1 MLVLFGSI
9 SSMLRADD
17 VLPEVGK
24 TYLIK
29 SDNVTTGKIDQDY
42 YLYNDNGNLKLSTT
56 KGSSNYL
63 WTCEKNGEY
72 FRFKNKAGKYLA
84 LNYAS
89 GDRTSIPLSDTNCDF
104 TIDPSQ
110 KVNPGC
116 LPLFGVQA
124 ERYMLVKNGGTHF
137 NLAGG
142 KYNKVSQAYSSD
154 FIFEEVNTL
163 TIQTEPANSQATFSW
178 NGQSYTGACSFTL
191 SSDEAIGE
199 ATLAAQ
205 NDPDSPYEFIGFYE
219 GDKELG
225 KTLEVAELTEDRTI
239 TAKFNFNPYS
249 STYGEKW
256 IRITWNSN
264 KAYVMGLPVSESYAD
279 VAPKT
284 ITSDLSTETQLWC
297 LVGTAASFKIYNKA
311 AGKTLALTTASTSY
325 GDGTATFMKAEA
337 TATSWHLVSNKGW
350 NISPVGNTSFGLN
363 SYGGAG
369 NVLKLYNNGDQGNIW
384 QFSKSGDKTL
394 TFQIKINGTPKAL
407 NTKVGQL
414 SMSLGSI
421 TKVIN
426 VTTSQT
432 EPQKFYLANDVNL
445 GFMLSGTQYR
455 GYKFKGFQVNDGAL
469 QSSIE
474 NQPFDASLKTV
485 TAVYDVD
492 TEDPSQYLFYTPGYQ
507 GHPYR
512 IPAITT
518 TKDNKVLAIS
528 DFRWDGADIGQGAVD
543 LVGRIS
549 EDNGVTWSEQFNIA
563 VGNRIPGD
571 KARGYGDA
579 AVVTDRESGRI
590 LIMCCTGSVFY
601 GNGTRENPLR
611 SARLYSEDN
620 GQTWSKPEDITDQMY
635 ALLPNSTGQFIGA
648 GKICQSRVTKVGE
661 YYRLY
666 AALCTRP
673 NGNYV
678 IYSDDFGQTWQVLGG
693 NESSCAPN
701 GDEPKCEELPDGSV
715 VLSSRKYNGRYFNIY
730 KYNDAVTATGKW
742 LGAVSSNDIEGG
754 LRVGNN
760 STNGEIQLVKVMKK
774 ADNTFHYMM
783 IQSIPYG
790 PINGG
795 DEARSNV
802 CIFYKVFDEYTM
814 NATKDLA
821 TGWTRGMLF
830 ENTKGAYSTMC
841 IQPDKKLGFFY
852 EEGPNNYCMVYCPI
866 SIEELTGNAYTM
878 YDSAIHGS
886 VDELQRAVDLE
897 KAKVQSILDTYANRH
912 KTEKPATGECFT
924 EDYNQ
929 LQAAHDQ
936 ANKGNFLQ
944 LGDAVNTFYASCN
957 WPVFTID
964 NQHPTYGIGKSIYD
978 NNSGSLYFK
987 TTDKEDKQMWWKF
1000 RGLPSETMAFGNYE
1014 VTNYGTGNRFWNAE
1028 FLSITATNPAADG
1041 KFIIKTNGS
1050 GNPVHAQET
1059 NSIIVRWDNYGPQSA
1074 SAWSFTYVTNSF
1086 TVEGPEARTAFA
1098 TALAE
1103 AKKYSIGTTVGTY
1116 TDPNGIFTEALSTAL
1131 DIEAKGSDKAS
1142 PYRLN
1147 NLAQT
1152 LTESVSQLVLN
1163 TPQPG
1168 KYYRFQG
1175 STGAYLSSTGAFQG
1189 SSKPGRMMM
1198 TNTAD
1203 ANTVFYLT
1211 ADNRLIT
1218 PNATGVFE
1226 YFIER
1231 EGNGFGSDFTFEY
1244 AGDGRF
1250 YVVTE
1255 HTTYGATGR
1264 GSWYATAAGN
1274 PVDRWTNRPDGSAKY
1289 TDKKECAWIIEEV
1302 TGAELQLTREI
1313 GSTGYATLGA
1323 PVALN
1328 IPEGVKAYTVTV
1340 DANNEKALLT
1350 EITDGV
1356 IPAGCGVVLEK
1367 TNEGNQYEFTFA
1379 AGADAIEENTLV
1391 PLYKETTIGGDI
1403 NAYILANKNNSLGFY
1418 QLDSNSRTIGAN
1430 KAYLVLP
1437 ATMSHVRSITIGGA
1451 TTGIENTV
1459 TESIAAE
1466 EYYDLQG
1473 RRVLNPIKGI
1483 YVTKSGKKVI
1493 FNN

>member
-1 MLVLFGSI
+1 MKKLMTFAVLLILNSI
-9 SSMLRADD
+9 LSWTRAAD
-17 VLPEVGK
+17 VLPEAGK

-29 SDNVTTGKIDQDY
+29 SDNVTASKVDQDY
-42 YLYNDNGNLKLSTT
+42 YLYNDNGTLRLSAN
-56 KGSSNYL
+56 KGGDNYL
-63 WTCEKNGEY
+63 WTCEKNGEN

-84 LNYAS
+84 HKAM
-89 GDRTSIPLSDTNCDF
+89 SDAAYNF
-104 TIDPSQ
+104 KIDPAK
-110 KVNPGC
+110 KVNEGC
-116 LPLFGVQA
+116 LPLYSVDA
-124 ERYMLVKNGGTHF
+124 ERYLLVKNGGGAFDQADKT
-137 NLAGG
+137 
-142 KYNKVSQAYSSD
+142 YNKATSGYSSD
-154 FIFEEVNTL
+154 FIFEEVDVNAKTL
-163 TIQTEPANSQATFSW
+163 TIQTDPANTQATFSW
-178 NGQSYTGACSFTL
+178 NGKSYTGACSFTL
-191 SSDEAIGE
+191 GSDETIGE
-199 ATLAAQ
+199 ATLTAEE
-205 NDPDSPYEFIGFYE
+205 DPSSPYEFVGFYE
-219 GDKELG
+219 GEEELG
-225 KTLEVAELTEDRTI
+225 KTVEISSLTANRTI

-256 IRITWNSN
+256 LRVTWNSN
-264 KAYVMGLPVSESYAD
+264 KNYVMGLPVSASYAN

-297 LVGTAASFKIYNKA
+297 FVGTAESFKIYNKA
-311 AGKTLALTTASTSY
+311 AGETLALAAASTSY
-325 GDGTATFMKAEA
+325 ADGTATFMKAEA
-337 TATSWHLVSNKGW
+337 TATSWHLVSQNGW
-350 NISPVGNTSFGLN
+350 NISPAGNTSWGLN
-363 SYGGAG
+363 SYAG
-369 NVLKLYNNGDQGNIW
+369 VGNALKLYNNGDGGNIW
-384 QFSKSGDKTL
+384 TFEKAGENAL
-394 TFQIKINGTPKAL
+394 TFQVVINGTPKAL
-407 NTKVGQL
+407 NTNIGQL
-414 SMSLGSI
+414 SMSLGAT

-432 EPQKFYLANDVNL
+432 EPQKFYLADKVKL

-455 GYKFKGFQVNDGAL
+455 GYKFEGFQINDGEL
-469 QSSIE
+469 LNSIE
-474 NQPFDASLKTV
+474 DLPFDASLKTV
-485 TAVYDVD
+485 TAVYNVD

-507 GHPYR
+507 NHPYR

-528 DFRWDGADIGQGAVD
+528 DFRWCNNDIGFGHVD
-543 LVGRIS
+543 IVGRIS
-549 EDNGVTWSEQFNIA
+549 ADNGETWSEQFNIA
-563 VGNRIPGD
+563 VGSGVSGAKD
-571 KARGYGDA
+571 CGYGDA

-601 GNGTRENPLR
+601 SNGTRENPLR

-620 GQTWSKPEDITDQMY
+620 GKTWSTPEDITDQMY
-635 ALLPNSTGQFIGA
+635 ALLPQSTGQFIGA

-666 AALCTRP
+666 AALCTRS
-673 NGNYV
+673 GNFV
-678 IYSDDFGQTWQVLGG
+678 IYSDDFGQTWAVLGS
-693 NESSCAPN
+693 NETSCAPN

-715 VLSSRKYNGRYFNIY
+715 VLSSRKSNGRYFNIY
-730 KYNDAVTATGKW
+730 KYDDAATASGKW
-742 LGAVSSNDIEGG
+742 LGVVSSNDIEGG

-760 STNGEIQLVKVMKK
+760 STNGEIQFVKVMKK

-790 PINGG
+790 QINSG

-830 ENTKGAYSTMC
+830 ENAKGAYSTMC

-852 EEGPNNYCMVYCPI
+852 EEGPNNYCMVYRPI
-866 SIEELTGNAYTM
+866 SIEELTGDTYTM
-878 YDSAIHGS
+878 YDPAIHGA

-897 KAKVQSILDTYANRH
+897 KAKVQSVLDEYADRH
-912 KTEKPATGECFT
+912 KTENPATGECFT
-924 EDYNQ
+924 EDYDQ

-936 ANKGNFLQ
+936 ANKENFLQ
-944 LGDAVNTFYASCN
+944 LDDAVNTFYASCN

-964 NQHPTYGIGKSIYD
+964 NQHPGYGIGKSIYD

-1028 FLSITATNPAADG
+1028 FLSVTATNPAADG

-1059 NSIIVRWDNYGPQSA
+1059 NSIIVRWNNYAPQSA

-1086 TVEGPEARTAFA
+1086 SVEGPEAQAAFA

-1103 AKKYSIGTTVGTY
+1103 AKKYDLGTTVGTY
-1116 TDPNGIFTEALSTAL
+1116 ADPNGIFTEALTAAL
-1131 DIEAKGSDKAS
+1131 DIEAKGTDKAS

-1168 KYYRFQG
+1168 KYYRFVG
-1175 STGAYLSSTGAFQG
+1175 STGAYLSATEAFEG
-1189 SSKPGRMMM
+1189 SKKPGRMMM

-1231 EGNGFGSDFTFEY
+1231 EGNGFGSDFTFED
-1244 AGDGRF
+1244 AGNGRF

-1255 HTTYGATGR
+1255 HTTHGTNGR
-1264 GSWYATAAGN
+1264 GSWYATAAGQ
-1274 PVDRWTNRPDGSAKY
+1274 PVDRWTKTYNQKA
-1289 TDKKECAWIIEEV
+1289 ECAWIIEEV
-1302 TGAELQLTREI
+1302 TDAELQLTREI
-1313 GSTGYATLGA
+1313 GNTGYATLAA

-1328 IPEGVKAYTVTV
+1328 IPAGVKAYTVTV
-1340 DANNEKALLT
+1340 DEAQETAIL
-1350 EITDGV
+1350 EEVSEV
-1356 IPAGCGVVLEK
+1356 IPAGTAVVLKKEGTESSFDFTYAPEGSTENSNSLVGVYK
-1367 TNEGNQYEFTFA
+1367 TTN
-1379 AGADAIEENTLV
+1379 I
-1391 PLYKETTIGGDI
+1391 TTDI
-1403 NAYILANKNNSLGFY
+1403 NAYILGNGSEGIGFY
-1418 QLDSNSRTIGAN
+1418 QMSADDRTLGAN
-1430 KAYLVLP
+1430 KAYLALP
-1437 ATMSHVRSITIGGA
+1437 ASMSGVRSITIGGP
-1451 TTGIENTV
+1451 TTGIEDTV
-1459 TESIAAE
+1459 TDGTQAE

-1473 RRVLNPIKGI
+1473 RRVLNPTKGI
-1483 YVTKSGKKVI
+1483 YVTKSGKKVL
-1493 FNN
+1493 FNK